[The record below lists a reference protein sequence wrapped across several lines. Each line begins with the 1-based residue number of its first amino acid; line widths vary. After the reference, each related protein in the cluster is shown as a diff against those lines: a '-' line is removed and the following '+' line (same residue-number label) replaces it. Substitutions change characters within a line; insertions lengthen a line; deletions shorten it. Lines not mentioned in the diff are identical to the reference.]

1 MCGCYAPVST
11 IGVTFKLNNIEVS
24 MRAIHQVRVAVLAAG
39 ISVAAIA
46 PALAND
52 IFLNIQG
59 VTGPVTNAGFVGDI
73 QLTAYS
79 QGFTNPATVASGSG
93 AGAGN
98 KTTCGAINIT
108 KMVDS
113 TSPDFLQYVTTGVG
127 IQTAT
132 IYFLGAANGATPANV
147 PYTIELHHV
156 RVISITQGDTVSH
169 TSGLGITENISM
181 IAEQFK
187 FTYRSSSHADSLG
200 GKVETFT
207 YDCATNSIT

>member
-1 MCGCYAPVST
+1 
-11 IGVTFKLNNIEVS
+11 
-24 MRAIHQVRVAVLAAG
+24 MRAIHRVRAAVVAAG

-46 PALAND
+46 PAMAND
-52 IFLNIQG
+52 IFLKIQG

-79 QGFTNPATVASGSG
+79 QGFTDPATVTSGTG
-93 AGAGN
+93 AGAG

-113 TSPDFLQYVTTGVG
+113 TSPDFLQYVTRGVG
-127 IQTAT
+127 ILSAT
-132 IYFLGAANGATPANV
+132 IYFLGSANGATPANV
-147 PYTIELHHV
+147 PYTIVLSHV
-156 RVISITQGDTVSH
+156 RVTSITQGDTVSH

-181 IAEQFK
+181 IAEKFT
-187 FTYRSSSHADSLG
+187 FTYRSVNPDGML

-207 YDCATNSIT
+207 YDCGTNSIS

>member
-11 IGVTFKLNNIEVS
+11 IGVTFKLNNIEVP

-79 QGFTNPATVASGSG
+79 QGFTDPATLASGTG
-93 AGAGN
+93 AGAG
-98 KTTCGAINIT
+98 KTTTTCGAINIT

-113 TSPDFLQYVTTGVG
+113 TSPDFLQYVTRGVG
-127 IQTAT
+127 FKPPRSTSLAPRTVQPLRTCPIPSSSITSAS
-132 IYFLGAANGATPANV
+132 YPLRKATPSAT
-147 PYTIELHHV
+147 P
-156 RVISITQGDTVSH
+156 RVSGSLR
-169 TSGLGITENISM
+169 TS
-181 IAEQFK
+181 
-187 FTYRSSSHADSLG
+187 R
-200 GKVETFT
+200 
-207 YDCATNSIT
+207 